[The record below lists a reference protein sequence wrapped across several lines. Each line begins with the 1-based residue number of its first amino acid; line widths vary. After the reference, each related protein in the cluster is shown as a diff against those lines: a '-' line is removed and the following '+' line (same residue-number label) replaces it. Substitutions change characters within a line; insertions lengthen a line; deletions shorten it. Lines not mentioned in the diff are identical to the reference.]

1 MYNQTNKKLCSQL
14 GAVMTKKALYAIF
27 LVLYFGGASS
37 KLYAQKRFLQRGI
50 ASYYTDRFDGRK
62 TASGE
67 VFDNRELVGS
77 HKKLPFNTMVKVTN
91 LANKRSVIVR
101 INDRGP
107 YAHGRIIDVSKSAAT
122 KIGLY
127 ATGTAKVLIE
137 AVGAN
142 GIVDEN
148 NPRKESSTTTVKN
161 TTTTPTNNHPKTT
174 RASAEDDFKIGKT
187 YDSSGL
193 EKTPHGYGVQ
203 VAYFT
208 TLASA
213 KRQCSE
219 VTGATNIQEVFI
231 QVGWDN
237 KKQRKI
243 YRVLVGSFATKD
255 ASSLTQRQLKRG
267 GFKGFLARHQLK

>member
-1 MYNQTNKKLCSQL
+1 MYNQTNKRWHNRYD
-14 GAVMTKKALYAIF
+14 ATAIKKALCFVFVSMY
-27 LVLYFGGASS
+27 VFGGFS
-37 KLYAQKRFLQRGI
+37 KLYAQKSFIQRGI

-67 VFDNRELVGS
+67 IFDNRELVGS

-91 LANKRSVIVR
+91 LANKRSVVVR

-107 YAHGRIIDVSKSAAT
+107 YAHGRIIDVSKSAANL
-122 KIGLY
+122 IGLY
-127 ATGTAKVLIE
+127 ATGTAKVLIQ
-137 AVGAN
+137 AVGRD
-142 GIVDEN
+142 GVVT
-148 NPRKESSTTTVKN
+148 KETPKKITPISAKKITTTVN
-161 TTTTPTNNHPKTT
+161 TNSKTT
-174 RASAEDDFKIGKT
+174 RASVEKDFKIGKT
-187 YDSSGL
+187 YDAVGF

-213 KRQCSE
+213 KKQCGE

-243 YRVLVGSFATKD
+243 YRVMVGSFANKS
-255 ASSLTQRQLKRG
+255 ASSLTQRQLRRG
-267 GFKGFLARHQLK
+267 GFKGFLARHHLK

>member
-1 MYNQTNKKLCSQL
+1 MYNQTKEKLDSRFDTMMIKKILACLFVSIFAL
-14 GAVMTKKALYAIF
+14 GNF
-27 LVLYFGGASS
+27 S
-37 KLYAQKRFLQRGI
+37 KLHAQKRFLQRGI

-67 VFDNRELVGS
+67 IFDNRELVGS
-77 HKKLPFNTMVKVTN
+77 HKKLPFNAMVKVTN

-137 AVGAN
+137 MVGSN
-142 GIVDEN
+142 GVV
-148 NPRKESSTTTVKN
+148 NPEKPKKETPTTVKN
-161 TTTTPTNNHPKTT
+161 TTKTTNNNSPKTT
-174 RASAEDDFKIGKT
+174 RASAEKDFKIGKT
-187 YDSSGL
+187 YNSGGFV
-193 EKTPHGYGVQ
+193 KTPHGYGVQ

-213 KRQCSE
+213 KRQCNE
-219 VTGATNIQEVFI
+219 VTGATNIQDVFI

-243 YRVLVGSFATKD
+243 YRVLVGSFATKN

-267 GFKGFLARHQLK
+267 GFNGFLARHQLR